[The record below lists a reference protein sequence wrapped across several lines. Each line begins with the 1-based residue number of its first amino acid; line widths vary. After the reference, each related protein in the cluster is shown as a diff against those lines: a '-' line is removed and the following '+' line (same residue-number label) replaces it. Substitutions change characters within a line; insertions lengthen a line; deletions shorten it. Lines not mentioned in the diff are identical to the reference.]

1 MSLISNRLVSITAST
16 ALLSLVCATAHAQIT
31 FDALVTGNVGNQT
44 NGTRSSYK
52 FTDSMILNSI
62 AFATNGSSNLSLSY
76 KVNGAISGLGYIPV
90 NTSSLGTTDA
100 KGFQW
105 FNLVSGLTMQANDIL
120 YVQIDGG
127 TTGIADQTGVV
138 SGSNVTFLGTINVA
152 GNSIGGKT
160 NSNIRVTNPGSNVAP
175 EPGSFALALTGGAAL
190 IGICVRRRRNAG

>member
-1 MSLISNRLVSITAST
+1 MSLISNRLVGIVAST
-16 ALLSLVCATAHAQIT
+16 ALLSLFAQTAHAQIP
-31 FDALVTGNVGNQT
+31 FDALVTGNVSGQQ
-44 NGTRSSYK
+44 NGTKSSYK

-76 KVNGAISGLGYIPV
+76 KVNGAISGSGYIPV
-90 NTSSLGTTDA
+90 NISSLGTTDS

-105 FNLVSGLTMQANDIL
+105 FNLASGLTMQTNDIL

-152 GNSIGGKT
+152 NFPIEGKT

-190 IGICVRRRRNAG
+190 IGICIRRRRNAG